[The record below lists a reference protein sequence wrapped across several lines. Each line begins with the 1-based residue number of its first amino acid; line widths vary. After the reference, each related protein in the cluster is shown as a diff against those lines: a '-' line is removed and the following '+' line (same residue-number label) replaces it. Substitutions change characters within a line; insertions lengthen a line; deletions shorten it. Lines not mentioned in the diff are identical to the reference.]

1 MLLYLFV
8 FMRTN
13 LCNAPVI
20 VENTYTV
27 ARGYYSIANINL
39 RTMVAVQ
46 RTIQGSTNNC
56 NKYYGASNT
65 VLHSK
70 IAMYADDIALYSI
83 IESPSD

>member
-46 RTIQGSTNNC
+46 RTIQGLTTATNTMEHQTLC
-56 NKYYGASNT
+56 YIAKLPCMLMT
-65 VLHSK
+65 LHY
-70 IAMYADDIALYSI
+70 IQHR
-83 IESPSD
+83 EP